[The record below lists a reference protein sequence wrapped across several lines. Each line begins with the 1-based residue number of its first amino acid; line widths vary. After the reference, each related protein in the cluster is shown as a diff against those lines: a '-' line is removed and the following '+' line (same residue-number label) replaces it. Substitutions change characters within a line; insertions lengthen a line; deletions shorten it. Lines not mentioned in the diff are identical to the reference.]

1 VQSHLRLSRAPTGFA
16 TMTTTVLAASA
27 APAAPVAH
35 SRVEDTVAIAA
46 GVTLVSVGV
55 AFLASAGLLTGGTAG
70 LAFLLHYA
78 TGVGFGKWFFVLNL
92 PFYWL
97 ALRRMGV
104 AFTLKT
110 FAAVAL
116 LSALT
121 EVQARLLH
129 IDQLQP
135 LYAALTGGLILGMGF
150 LVLFRH
156 RCSLGGV
163 GILAL
168 YLQDRHGWRAGKVQM
183 AVDCCI
189 VAAALFTVEPSRV
202 AWSVLGAVVLNL
214 VLAMN
219 HRPGRYLAG

>member
-1 VQSHLRLSRAPTGFA
+1 MTSPTA
-16 TMTTTVLAASA
+16 A
-27 APAAPVAH
+27 APLAVPAH
-35 SRVEDTVAIAA
+35 SRLEDGVAMAV
-46 GVTLVSVGV
+46 GVVLISVGI
-55 AFLASAGLLTGGTAG
+55 AFLASAGLLTGGMAG
-70 LAFLLHYA
+70 LAFVLHYA
-78 TGVGFGKWFFVLNL
+78 TGVGLGKLFFLLNL

-97 ALRRMGV
+97 ALRRLGL

-116 LSALT
+116 LSVLT
-121 EVQARLLH
+121 DLQPRLLH

-135 LYAALTGGLILGMGF
+135 AYAAVTGGLIMGMGF

-168 YLQDRHGWRAGKVQM
+168 HLQQTRGWRAGKVQM

-189 VAAALFTVEPSRV
+189 VAAALATVEPGRV
-202 AWSVLGAVVLNL
+202 LWSILGAIVLNL

-219 HRPGRYLAG
+219 HRPGRYLAA

>member
-1 VQSHLRLSRAPTGFA
+1 MST
-16 TMTTTVLAASA
+16 SA
-27 APAAPVAH
+27 IAQPPADQAPAAH
-35 SRVEDTVAIAA
+35 SRVEDAVALLV
-46 GVTLVSVGV
+46 GVTLVSVGI
-55 AFLASAGLLTGGTAG
+55 AFLGGAGLLTGGVAG
-70 LAFLLHYA
+70 LAFVLHYA
-78 TGVGFGKWFFVLNL
+78 TGVGFGKLFFLLNL

-97 ALRRMGV
+97 ALRRMGL

-116 LSALT
+116 LAVLT
-121 EVQARLLH
+121 EMQAGLLH
-129 IDQLQP
+129 LQQLP
-135 LYAALTGGLILGMGF
+135 PAYAALIGGLIMGMGF

-168 YLQDRHGWRAGKVQM
+168 YLQGRHGWRAGKVQM

-189 VAAALFTVEPSRV
+189 VAAALVTIEPARV
-202 AWSVLGAVVLNL
+202 AWSVLGAVALNL

-219 HRPGRYLAG
+219 HRPGRYLAA